1 MCGSRLS
8 VEMVLLMVELVV
20 VVVVVVLLLPAGGVT
35 RLRPN
40 CESGIRN
47 PSSLDMLI
55 ETG

>member
-8 VEMVLLMVELVV
+8 VEMVLLIVELVV
-20 VVVVVVLLLPAGGVT
+20 VVALPAGAVT

-47 PSSLDMLI
+47 PSSLDMLV